1 MSEQQTALPGSL
13 VSYFRANES
22 LSRLLLTIPEES
34 LNPVLQKDFQ
44 ELVNMPPHYKL
55 PLMET
60 PSNSNYELFIVRK
73 IVEAQMSILQL
84 ARNFKANDTTFYLE
98 HPQVFLPIANLPAVQ
113 QFPLLTPG
121 NYATEVTKLFHSLFR
136 RWFPGA
142 TFRKRKDCFIL
153 SFDGNSSA
161 RSHAFFS
168 FMEQDGY
175 WNNYLKEKND
185 AVRPTLSKFSD
196 SHRSLKT
203 FLLSESNTP
212 FLKMS
217 KNEKG
222 NIESIR
228 FLLPTEHT
236 ANKRSLK
243 DLDGNEHHYLRTTPV
258 KILTEFI
265 KVLAPYAY
273 FTAVLAS
280 AYPTLKAQASKEHAI
295 VSKKESEKN
304 HTAFSFIHEEM
315 ESRVVTVTPEVIAT
329 LSEPMKAYVDAAR
342 DPQTGRMFLPVT
354 DRGFKKF
361 GAHHIYVSDNRT
373 ASHLSWTPLPPINKK
388 YDASLVFKGVT
399 YAYQG
404 ISEQTGY
411 FIDSPRSTHGKT
423 PHVFKSLLYT
433 AIHVP
438 AYNQIL
444 VEQLGT
450 YDMFDEMQALIRASV
465 NAVDFENVDFLKE
478 LNTFVT
484 QMLFTEEPDTPTEEP
499 DPAEDVPSE
508 TEQVPIVLSQEEPST
523 TSDEPELSSDYPELC
538 VFSFRDPNGIVGGRM
553 PEGEVRITDFT
564 IAPHEEDTM
573 KFKTV
578 FSIAGARG
586 YVLDAVVPLASGPIE
601 SLRLYRSNLIQ
612 MSERNSM
619 YSVLYDAILTHLDH
633 QNTFTV
639 GSETISHPTPSVD

>member
-1 MSEQQTALPGSL
+1 MSDQQTALPGSL

-34 LNPVLQKDFQ
+34 SNPLFQRDFQ
-44 ELVNMPPHYKL
+44 ELVKLPPHHIL
-55 PLMET
+55 PMMET
-60 PSNSNYELFIVRK
+60 PHNSNAELFLARK
-73 IVEAQMSILQL
+73 LCEAQSSILSL
-84 ARNFKANDTTFYLE
+84 ARNFKENDTTFYLE
-98 HPQVFLPIANLPAVQ
+98 HPQVFLPIANLPAAQ

-121 NYATEVTKLFHSLFR
+121 NYAAEVTKLFHSLFR

-142 TFRKRKDCFIL
+142 TFRKRKDCFVL
-153 SFDGNSSA
+153 SFDGNSSVRA
-161 RSHAFFS
+161 HGFFS
-168 FMEQDGY
+168 FMEQDSY
-175 WNNYLKEKND
+175 WNNYLKEKNN
-185 AVRPTLSKFSD
+185 AVRPTLSKFHD
-196 SHRSLKT
+196 SYSNLKA
-203 FLLSESNTP
+203 FLVNDSNTA
-212 FLKMS
+212 FFKMS
-217 KNEKG
+217 KSEKG
-222 NIESIR
+222 LVESIR
-228 FLLPTEHT
+228 FVLPTEHT
-236 ANKRSLK
+236 AHKRSLK
-243 DLDGNEHHYLRTTPV
+243 DLDGNEHHYLRTSPV

-280 AYPTLKAQASKEHAI
+280 AYPTLKAQASREHAI

-315 ESRVVTVTPEVIAT
+315 ESRVVTVTPDVIAT
-329 LSEPMKAYVDAAR
+329 LSEPMKAYVHAAR
-342 DPQTGRMFLPVT
+342 DQETGRMFLPVT

-361 GAHHIYVSDNRT
+361 GAHHIYVSENKT

-388 YDASLVFKGVT
+388 YDASLNFNGLM

-438 AYNQIL
+438 AYNKIL
-444 VEQLGT
+444 LEQLDT
-450 YDMFDEMQALIRASV
+450 YDMFDEMKALIRSSV
-465 NAVDFENVDFLKE
+465 NAVDFESLNFLKE
-478 LNTFVT
+478 LDTFVT
-484 QMLFTEEPDTPTEEP
+484 QMLFTEAPDTPTEEP
-499 DPAEDVPSE
+499 DPAEDAPSE
-508 TEQVPIVLSQEEPST
+508 TEQAPIVLSEQEPST
-523 TSDEPELSSDYPELC
+523 TSDDPELPSNYPELC
-538 VFSFRDPNGIVGGRM
+538 VFSFRDPNGIAGGRM

-573 KFKTV
+573 QFKTV

-601 SLRLYRSNLIQ
+601 SLRFYRSNLIQ
-612 MSERNSM
+612 MTERNSM
-619 YSVLYDAILTHLDH
+619 YSVLYDAILTHLDQ
-633 QNTFTV
+633 QNTITV
-639 GSETISHPTPSVD
+639 GSETITHPTPIVD